1 VQEPSDWPAAPPAP
15 PDPPAPDE
23 WPPAAVVLAGIGAM
37 IGLLP
42 GALMALIGSW
52 WLAVFVIQTL
62 WLPFTEGGSAE
73 TVLRSAETV
82 LRSARFLEASLLAVG
97 LPVLLLVGLIH
108 LMRRRDR
115 RLLIVACLPV
125 TAIAAWH
132 LVGHVSGSGDDGWV
146 ALVLLGPAVAPLFA
160 LAPSVRRWLAERPTA
175 PVHV

>member
-1 VQEPSDWPAAPPAP
+1 VQKPSAWPAAPPAP

-42 GALMALIGSW
+42 GALMALVGSY
-52 WLAVFVIQTL
+52 WLAIFVIQAL
-62 WLPFTEGGSAE
+62 WLPFTEGG
-73 TVLRSAETV
+73 SAETV

-175 PVHV
+175 PVRV

>member
-1 VQEPSDWPAAPPAP
+1 
-15 PDPPAPDE
+15 
-23 WPPAAVVLAGIGAM
+23 M

-52 WLAVFVIQTL
+52 WLAVFVIQAL
-62 WLPFTEGGSAE
+62 WLPFTEGLPSTEGGSAE
-73 TVLRSAETV
+73 TVLRTAG
-82 LRSARFLEASLLAVG
+82 FLEASLLAVG

-132 LVGHVSGSGDDGWV
+132 VVGHVSGSGDDGWV